1 MASRKWRNPGQGWN
15 WESTLHSNWFNRGT
29 SSGAKKMHDVAL
41 EQRDPAQLL
50 EEIARLRAE
59 VMNLEARVEE
69 LDRLA
74 HQDAL
79 VPLVNRRGMLRELE
93 MMIAR
98 HERHGTAAA
107 MLFVDLNDLKLLND
121 QYGHMGGDLALMRVA
136 EKLLQGTRA
145 NDCVARL
152 GGDEFCVLLDHADE
166 KSALETAERLVD
178 SIACDDCIFEGVAL
192 PLSVAIGVTLI
203 EKGDSPATVLSRADK
218 AMYRVK
224 AAA

>member
-1 MASRKWRNPGQGWN
+1 
-15 WESTLHSNWFNRGT
+15 
-29 SSGAKKMHDVAL
+29 MHDVAL

-59 VMNLEARVEE
+59 IGRLESKVDE

-74 HQDAL
+74 HRDPL
-79 VPLVNRRGMLRELE
+79 VPLFNRRGMLRELE
-93 MMIAR
+93 TMIAR
-98 HERHGTAAA
+98 HARHGHPAAV
-107 MLFVDLNDLKLLND
+107 LFVDLNDLKLLND
-121 QYGHMGGDLALMRVA
+121 SYGHMGGDAALVTVA
-136 EKLLQGTRA
+136 EKLVEGTRA
-145 NDCVARL
+145 TDCVARL

-178 SIACDDCIFEGVAL
+178 IIADGECLFEGSPM

-203 EKGDSPATVLSRADK
+203 EQGDTPATVLARADK

>member
-1 MASRKWRNPGQGWN
+1 
-15 WESTLHSNWFNRGT
+15 
-29 SSGAKKMHDVAL
+29 MHDVAL

-50 EEIARLRAE
+50 EEIARLRADISR
-59 VMNLEARVEE
+59 LEGRVAE

-74 HQDAL
+74 HQDPL
-79 VPLVNRRGMLRELE
+79 VPLLNRRGMLRELE

-98 HERHGTAAA
+98 HERHGTPAA
-107 MLFVDLNDLKLLND
+107 MLFVDLDDLKMLND
-121 QYGHMGGDLALMRVA
+121 KYGHMGGDAALVNVA
-136 EKLLQGTRA
+136 EKLLEGTRA

-178 SIACDDCIFEGVAL
+178 SIACEDCLFEGMPL

-203 EKGDSPATVLSRADK
+203 QRGDTPATVLARADK

>member
-1 MASRKWRNPGQGWN
+1 
-15 WESTLHSNWFNRGT
+15 
-29 SSGAKKMHDVAL
+29 MHDVAL

-59 VMNLEARVEE
+59 IVRLESKVDE
-69 LDRLA
+69 LDQLA
-74 HQDAL
+74 HRDPL
-79 VPLVNRRGMLRELE
+79 VPLANRRGMLRELE
-93 MMIAR
+93 TMIAR
-98 HERHGTAAA
+98 HDRHDIPAAV
-107 MLFVDLNDLKLLND
+107 LFVDLNDLKLLND
-121 QYGHMGGDLALMRVA
+121 NFGHMGGDAALVTVA
-136 EKLLQGTRA
+136 EKLIEGTRM

-166 KSALETAERLVD
+166 KSALETAERLVEI
-178 SIACDDCIFEGVAL
+178 IADGECLFEGAPM

-203 EKGDSPATVLSRADK
+203 EKGDTPATVLARADK

>member
-1 MASRKWRNPGQGWN
+1 
-15 WESTLHSNWFNRGT
+15 
-29 SSGAKKMHDVAL
+29 MHDVAL
-41 EQRDPAQLL
+41 EQSDPAQLL

-59 VMNLEARVEE
+59 VMRLEAKVEE

-74 HQDAL
+74 HRDAL

-98 HERHGTAAA
+98 HERHGTPAA
-107 MLFVDLNDLKLLND
+107 MLFVDLDDLKMLND
-121 QYGHMGGDLALMRVA
+121 KFGHMGGDAALMKVA
-136 EKLLQGTRA
+136 EKLLQGTRT

-152 GGDEFCVLLDHADE
+152 GGDEFCILLDHADE
-166 KSALETAERLVD
+166 KDALETAERLVD
-178 SIACDDCIFEGVAL
+178 SIAGEDFLFEGAPI

-203 EKGDSPATVLSRADK
+203 ERGDTPATVLLRADK

-224 AAA
+224 TAA

>member
-1 MASRKWRNPGQGWN
+1 
-15 WESTLHSNWFNRGT
+15 
-29 SSGAKKMHDVAL
+29 MHDVAL

-50 EEIARLRAE
+50 EEIARLRADILR
-59 VMNLEARVEE
+59 LEGRVAE

-74 HQDAL
+74 HQDPL
-79 VPLVNRRGMLRELE
+79 VPLLNRRGMLRELE

-98 HERHGTAAA
+98 HERHGTPAAT
-107 MLFVDLNDLKLLND
+107 LFVDLDDLKMLND
-121 QYGHMGGDLALMRVA
+121 KYGHMGGDAALVNVA
-136 EKLLQGTRA
+136 EKLLEGTRA

-178 SIACDDCIFEGVAL
+178 SIACEDCLFEGLPL

-203 EKGDSPATVLSRADK
+203 QRGDTPATVLARADK

>member
-1 MASRKWRNPGQGWN
+1 
-15 WESTLHSNWFNRGT
+15 
-29 SSGAKKMHDVAL
+29 MHDVAL

-50 EEIARLRAE
+50 EEIARLRADVARLE
-59 VMNLEARVEE
+59 SRVME

-79 VPLVNRRGMLRELE
+79 VPLANRRGMLRELE
-93 MMIAR
+93 TMIAR
-98 HERHGTAAA
+98 HERHGTPAAV
-107 MLFVDLNDLKLLND
+107 LFVDLDDLKQLND
-121 QYGHMGGDLALMRVA
+121 KFGHIGGDAALVNVA
-136 EKLLQGTRA
+136 EKLLVGTRA

-152 GGDEFCVLLDHADE
+152 GGDEFCILLDHADE

-178 SIACDDCIFEGVAL
+178 AIACEEFLFEGA
-192 PLSVAIGVTLI
+192 PIALSVAIGVTLI
-203 EKGDSPATVLSRADK
+203 EGGDTPATVLSRADK

>member
-1 MASRKWRNPGQGWN
+1 M
-15 WESTLHSNWFNRGT
+15 
-29 SSGAKKMHDVAL
+29 MHDVAL

-59 VMNLEARVEE
+59 ISRLESKAEE

-74 HQDAL
+74 HRDPL
-79 VPLVNRRGMLRELE
+79 VPLFNRRGMLRELE
-93 MMIAR
+93 TMIAR
-98 HERHGTAAA
+98 HDRHGSPAAV
-107 MLFVDLNDLKLLND
+107 LFVDLNDLKMLND
-121 QYGHMGGDLALMRVA
+121 QHGHMGGDAALVTVA
-136 EKLLQGTRA
+136 EKLIEGTRA
-145 NDCVARL
+145 TDCVARL

-166 KSALETAERLVD
+166 KSALETAERLV
-178 SIACDDCIFEGVAL
+178 SIIANGECLFEGAPL

-203 EKGDSPATVLSRADK
+203 EKGDTPATVLARADK

>member
-15 WESTLHSNWFNRGT
+15 WESTLHQNWFNRGT
-29 SSGAKKMHDVAL
+29 SSGAKRMHDVAL

-59 VMNLEARVEE
+59 VMSLEARVEE

-98 HERHGTAAA
+98 HERHGTPAA
-107 MLFVDLNDLKLLND
+107 ML
-121 QYGHMGGDLALMRVA
+121 
-136 EKLLQGTRA
+136 
-145 NDCVARL
+145 
-152 GGDEFCVLLDHADE
+152 
-166 KSALETAERLVD
+166 
-178 SIACDDCIFEGVAL
+178 
-192 PLSVAIGVTLI
+192 
-203 EKGDSPATVLSRADK
+203 
-218 AMYRVK
+218 
-224 AAA
+224 

>member
-1 MASRKWRNPGQGWN
+1 MV
-15 WESTLHSNWFNRGT
+15 
-29 SSGAKKMHDVAL
+29 HDVAL
-41 EQRDPAQLL
+41 EQREPAQLL

-59 VMNLEARVEE
+59 VSRLESRVEE

-74 HQDAL
+74 HRDPL
-79 VPLVNRRGMLRELE
+79 VPLANRRGMLRELE
-93 MMIAR
+93 TMIAR
-98 HERHGTAAA
+98 HERHGTPAAV
-107 MLFVDLNDLKLLND
+107 LFVDLNDLKVLND
-121 QYGHMGGDLALMRVA
+121 SYGHMGGDAALVTVA
-136 EKLLQGTRA
+136 EKLLEGTRT

-166 KSALETAERLVD
+166 KSALETAERLVHI
-178 SIACDDCIFEGVAL
+178 IADGECLFEGAPM

-203 EKGDSPATVLSRADK
+203 EKGDTPATVLARADK

>member
-1 MASRKWRNPGQGWN
+1 
-15 WESTLHSNWFNRGT
+15 
-29 SSGAKKMHDVAL
+29 MHDVAL
-41 EQRDPAQLL
+41 ERRDPAQLL
-50 EEIARLRAE
+50 EEIARLRDDIAC
-59 VMNLEARVEE
+59 LEARVEE

-79 VPLVNRRGMLRELE
+79 VPLFNRRGMLRELE

-98 HERHGTAAA
+98 HARHGTPAA

-121 QYGHMGGDLALMRVA
+121 KFGHIGGDAALVNVA
-136 EKLLQGTRA
+136 EKLLAGTRA

-178 SIACDDCIFEGVAL
+178 SIAGDEFLFEGTSI
-192 PLSVAIGVTLI
+192 PLSVAIGFTLI
-203 EKGDSPATVLSRADK
+203 EEGDTPATFLARADK